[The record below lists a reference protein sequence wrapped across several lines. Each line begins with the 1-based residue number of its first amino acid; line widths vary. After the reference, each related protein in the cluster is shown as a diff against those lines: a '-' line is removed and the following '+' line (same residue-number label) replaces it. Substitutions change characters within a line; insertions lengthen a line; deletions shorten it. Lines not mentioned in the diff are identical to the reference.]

1 MSLNKNNIKIKNKD
15 RINKDYEELFFKW
28 SEYDTGNIENLT
40 FKKCDVGES
49 NYKNLNFSKVKLD
62 NIQCFNSSFY
72 NCNFS
77 NLFLNFFDSRDC
89 TFENCTFE
97 NCTFENSCF
106 RGSTLT
112 RNKIINVSFADTD
125 LKKINS

>member
-15 RINKDYEELFFKW
+15 RSNRDYEELFKW

-40 FKKCDVGES
+40 FKKCDIGES

-62 NIQCFNSSFY
+62 NIKVQFNFY

-77 NLFLNFFDSRDC
+77 NLFLKFFDSRDC
-89 TFENCTFE
+89 NFENCIFE
-97 NCTFENSCF
+97 NCIFENSCF

-112 RNKIINVSFADTD
+112 RNKIINVSFVDTD
-125 LKKINS
+125 LKKLI